1 MQQACL
7 STRDLSV
14 GYAGRAVV
22 ENIELSAAPGEIL
35 SVIGPNG
42 AGKTT
47 LIRTL
52 IRQLEPIR
60 GSVLLDGQE
69 LSCLPGTQ
77 IARSLAAV
85 LTGRPEPESMRC
97 EEVVSLGRIPYTG
110 RLGILSAGDKQKVA
124 QTMALVGVSEFADAD
139 FEQISDGQ
147 RQRVLLA
154 RALCQEPRVLILDEP
169 VSYLDLKHKLELL
182 RLLRRL
188 AREQGLAVIM
198 SIHELSLARRFSD
211 RVLCLKDGRVDRT
224 GGPEE
229 IFSPDYIERLF
240 SLDAGSAEIFL

>member
-1 MQQACL
+1 MQQTCL
-7 STRDLSV
+7 STRALSV

-22 ENIELSAAPGEIL
+22 ENIELSAVPGEIL

-52 IRQLEPIR
+52 IRQLEPVS
-60 GSVLLDGQE
+60 GCVLLDGRE
-69 LSCLPGTQ
+69 LSRLPDAQ

-85 LTGRPEPESMRC
+85 LTGRPEPELMRC
-97 EEVVSLGRIPYTG
+97 EEVVALGRYPYTG
-110 RLGILSAGDKQKVA
+110 RLGILSAEDRKKVA
-124 QTMALVGVSEFADAD
+124 ETMELVGVSELAAAD

-169 VSYLDLKHKLELL
+169 VSYLDLKHKLDFLQ
-182 RLLRRL
+182 LLRRL
-188 AREQGLAVIM
+188 TREHGLAVIM
-198 SIHELSLARRFSD
+198 SIHELSLASRFSD
-211 RVLCLKDGRVDRT
+211 AVLCLRDGRVDRS
-224 GGPEE
+224 GSPEE
-229 IFSPDYIERLF
+229 IFSRDYIERLF
-240 SLDAGSAEIFL
+240 SLDPGSADIFL